1 MPTRI
6 TVDLVDPARA
16 LCPRAAHRGWPVF
29 SREIAEHA
37 KALGVTPDAFATQV
51 DIAMAMGQSRAE
63 AIATVYLHFASPGF
77 DAYAEIR
84 FDSEQAE
91 EDAACQLDADIPA
104 PWEPTEPEEM
114 YAESVKNRRL
124 HKSGT
129 RPPNSAKG
137 KQPSRMRSQRD
148 PLHDDGKEGA

>member
-1 MPTRI
+1 MFDQNI
-6 TVDLVDPARA
+6 IQ
-16 LCPRAAHRGWPVF
+16 C
-29 SREIAEHA
+29 A
-37 KALGVTPDAFATQV
+37 KSLGVTPETFAAKV
-51 DIAMAMGQSRAE
+51 DTVMATGHSLAE
-63 AIATVYLHFASPGF
+63 AIATAYLQFAAPGF

-137 KQPSRMRSQRD
+137 KQPSRIRSQRG
-148 PLHDDGKEGA
+148 PLHDGKEDA